1 MREPARA
8 RTPRGARRRDA
19 AWHGMARHGV
29 ARQGK
34 ARQGK
39 ARRDGTGRDGTGRD
53 GTGRDGARRRGMTH
67 CRRARPPRSLFR
79 LRFHHA
85 DRILSLR
92 RFAAWG
98 RPRRPAPSRN
108 GHSRVLSWPPPNTS
122 HRAARARPST
132 TAGAC
137 GALQRSRRCAG
148 AFQARATRF
157 SNAGSAECGLPHGGS
172 AVARRPARNLRPG
185 PD

>member
-1 MREPARA
+1 M
-8 RTPRGARRRDA
+8 
-19 AWHGMARHGV
+19 AWHGMAWHGVAWRGV

-39 ARRDGTGRDGTGRD
+39 ARQGKARQGKARQGKAGRGKAR
-53 GTGRDGARRRGMTH
+53 RDGARRRGMTH

>member
-19 AWHGMARHGV
+19 AWHGMARHGT
-29 ARQGK
+29 AWHGMAWQGK
-34 ARQGK
+34 ARQG
-39 ARRDGTGRDGTGRD
+39 